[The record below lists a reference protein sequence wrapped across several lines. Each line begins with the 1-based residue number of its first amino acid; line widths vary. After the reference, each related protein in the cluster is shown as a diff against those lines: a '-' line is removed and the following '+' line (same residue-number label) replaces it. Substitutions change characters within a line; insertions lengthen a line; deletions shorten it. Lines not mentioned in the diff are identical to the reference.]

1 MKKCSLYEL
10 ITLTVIFSLSF
21 FVGCSSEKIAGTS
34 EETNEMAYE
43 DSSSSEEELS
53 SSSAKSSSSSK
64 AVSSSSRVASSSSRP
79 VSSSSE
85 KSSSSV
91 KSSSSTAKSSS
102 SSKTVSSSSK
112 KSSSSHAESS
122 DSSFPGASS
131 SSARVDANNNSSS
144 SVNPGKIEDCSS
156 SSERPVEGSA
166 KPNTLDYYLDLLNL
180 KSVSFDSGV
189 MSTSIG
195 QNNEAHSQEPNPP
208 MTPEFDSP
216 WPHKIVKQN
225 VDALEE
231 YFPMAFAMYP
241 QIISA
246 IKNETLDENCGL
258 YTFNVYS
265 DGLSAAYVVTEITEN
280 VIKVLDVPAGDCK
293 AMFSSEVSRFLFY
306 YCGKLNSHAETE
318 HVKIDLDLSD
328 NCPILK
334 VGNEWV
340 SERSPAPSKKNL

>member
-1 MKKCSLYEL
+1 ME
-10 ITLTVIFSLSF
+10 
-21 FVGCSSEKIAGTS
+21 SSNSTPPGAT
-34 EETNEMAYE
+34 
-43 DSSSSEEELS
+43 
-53 SSSAKSSSSSK
+53 
-64 AVSSSSRVASSSSRP
+64 
-79 VSSSSE
+79 
-85 KSSSSV
+85 
-91 KSSSSTAKSSS
+91 SSST
-102 SSKTVSSSSK
+102 
-112 KSSSSHAESS
+112 
-122 DSSFPGASS
+122 G
-131 SSARVDANNNSSS
+131 VDVNNNSSS
-144 SVNPGKIEDCSS
+144 SVNPGKIEDGSS

-195 QNNEAHSQEPNPP
+195 QNNDAHSQEPNPP

-293 AMFSSEVSRFLFY
+293 AMSSSEVSRFLFY
-306 YCGKLNSHAETE
+306 YCGELNSHAETE
-318 HVKIDLDLSD
+318 HVKIDMDLSD

>member
-10 ITLTVIFSLSF
+10 ITLAVIFSLSF
-21 FVGCSSEKIAGTS
+21 FAGCSSDKIAGTS

-53 SSSAKSSSSSK
+53 SSSNESKDVEKSSSSR
-64 AVSSSSRVASSSSRP
+64 A

-102 SSKTVSSSSK
+102 SSKAVSSSSK

-122 DSSFPGASS
+122 DSSLPGATSS
-131 SSARVDANNNSSS
+131 STGVDVNNNSSS
-144 SVNPGKIEDCSS
+144 SEKPN
-156 SSERPVEGSA
+156 EGTA
-166 KPNTLDYYLDLLNL
+166 KPDISLDYYLKLLNQE
-180 KSVSFDSGV
+180 SDSFDSGV
-189 MSTSIG
+189 MATSIDLNTDG
-195 QNNEAHSQEPNPP
+195 DPQNPNPP
-208 MTPEFDSP
+208 MMTEFDTP

-293 AMFSSEVSRFLFY
+293 AMSSSEVSRFLFY
-306 YCGKLNSHAETE
+306 YCGELNSHAETE
-318 HVKIDLDLSD
+318 HVKIDMDLSD

>member
-1 MKKCSLYEL
+1 MKKCSLYEY
-10 ITLTVIFSLSF
+10 ITLMVIFSLSF
-21 FVGCSSEKIAGTS
+21 FVGCSSDKIAGTS

-53 SSSAKSSSSSK
+53 SSSNESKDVEKSSSSR
-64 AVSSSSRVASSSSRP
+64 A

-91 KSSSSTAKSSS
+91 KSSSSTAKSS
-102 SSKTVSSSSK
+102 
-112 KSSSSHAESS
+112 
-122 DSSFPGASS
+122 
-131 SSARVDANNNSSS
+131 NNSSS
-144 SVNPGKIEDCSS
+144 SVNPGKIEDGSS

-195 QNNEAHSQEPNPP
+195 QNNDAHSQEPNPP

-293 AMFSSEVSRFLFY
+293 AMSSSEVSRFLFY

-318 HVKIDLDLSD
+318 HVKIDMDLSD

>member
-21 FVGCSSEKIAGTS
+21 FAGCSSDKIAGTS

-53 SSSAKSSSSSK
+53 SSSNESKDVEKSSSSR
-64 AVSSSSRVASSSSRP
+64 A

-102 SSKTVSSSSK
+102 SSKAVSSSSYMESSNSTPPGAT
-112 KSSSSHAESS
+112 SSST
-122 DSSFPGASS
+122 G
-131 SSARVDANNNSSS
+131 VDVNNNSSS
-144 SVNPGKIEDCSS
+144 SVNPGKIEDGSS

-195 QNNEAHSQEPNPP
+195 QNNDAHSQEPNPP

-225 VDALEE
+225 VDALQE

-265 DGLSAAYVVTEITEN
+265 DGLTAAYIVAEITEN

-293 AMFSSEVSRFLFY
+293 AMSSSEVSRFLFY

-318 HVKIDLDLSD
+318 HVKIDMDLSD

>member
-1 MKKCSLYEL
+1 MKKCSLYEY
-10 ITLTVIFSLSF
+10 ITLMVIFSLSF
-21 FVGCSSEKIAGTS
+21 FAGCSSDKIAGTS
-34 EETNEMAYE
+34 EETNEFAYKV
-43 DSSSSEEELS
+43 SSSSEEE
-53 SSSAKSSSSSK
+53 SSSSSVESK
-64 AVSSSSRVASSSSRP
+64 VG
-79 VSSSSE
+79 E

-91 KSSSSTAKSSS
+91 KSSSSTAKLSS
-102 SSKTVSSSSK
+102 SSKAISSSSYMESSNSTPPGAT
-112 KSSSSHAESS
+112 SSST
-122 DSSFPGASS
+122 G
-131 SSARVDANNNSSS
+131 VDVNNNSSS
-144 SVNPGKIEDCSS
+144 SVNPGKIEDGSS

-195 QNNEAHSQEPNPP
+195 QNNDAHSQEPNPP

-293 AMFSSEVSRFLFY
+293 AMSSSEVSRFLFY

-318 HVKIDLDLSD
+318 HVKIDMDLSD

>member
-21 FVGCSSEKIAGTS
+21 FAGCSSDKIAGTS
-34 EETNEMAYE
+34 EETNEFAYKV
-43 DSSSSEEELS
+43 SSSSEEES
-53 SSSAKSSSSSK
+53 SSSTAKSSSSSK
-64 AVSSSSRVASSSSRP
+64 AVSSSSRV
-79 VSSSSE
+79 VSSSSYME
-85 KSSSSV
+85 SSNSSLPGAT
-91 KSSSSTAKSSS
+91 SSST
-102 SSKTVSSSSK
+102 
-112 KSSSSHAESS
+112 
-122 DSSFPGASS
+122 G
-131 SSARVDANNNSSS
+131 VDVNNNSSS
-144 SVNPGKIEDCSS
+144 SVNPGKIEDGSS

-195 QNNEAHSQEPNPP
+195 QNNDAHSQEPNPP

-265 DGLSAAYVVTEITEN
+265 DGLTAAYIVAEITEN
-280 VIKVLDVPAGDCK
+280 TIKVIDIPAGECK
-293 AMFSSEVSRFLFY
+293 ALSLTQMSRFLFY
-306 YCGKLNSHAETE
+306 YCGELNSHAETE
-318 HVKIDLDLSD
+318 HIKVDVDLSD
-328 NCPILK
+328 NCPNLK
-334 VGNEWV
+334 TGNEWV
-340 SERSPAPSKKNL
+340 KL

>member
-64 AVSSSSRVASSSSRP
+64 AVSSSSYM
-79 VSSSSE
+79 
-85 KSSSSV
+85 KSSNSTPPGAT
-91 KSSSSTAKSSS
+91 SSST
-102 SSKTVSSSSK
+102 
-112 KSSSSHAESS
+112 
-122 DSSFPGASS
+122 G
-131 SSARVDANNNSSS
+131 VDVNNNSSS
-144 SVNPGKIEDCSS
+144 SEKPN
-156 SSERPVEGSA
+156 EGTA
-166 KPNTLDYYLDLLNL
+166 KPDISLDYYLKLLNQE
-180 KSVSFDSGV
+180 SDSFDSGV
-189 MSTSIG
+189 MATSIDLNTDG
-195 QNNEAHSQEPNPP
+195 DPQNPNPP
-208 MTPEFDSP
+208 MTTEFDTP

-225 VDALEE
+225 VDALQE

-265 DGLSAAYVVTEITEN
+265 DGLTAAYIVAEITEN
-280 VIKVLDVPAGDCK
+280 TIKVIDIPAGECK
-293 AMFSSEVSRFLFY
+293 ALSLTQMSRFLFY
-306 YCGKLNSHAETE
+306 YCGELNSRAETE
-318 HVKIDLDLSD
+318 HIKVDVDLSD
-328 NCPILK
+328 NCPNLK
-334 VGNEWV
+334 TGNEWV
-340 SERSPAPSKKNL
+340 KL

>member
-10 ITLTVIFSLSF
+10 ITLLVIFSLSF
-21 FVGCSSEKIAGTS
+21 FVGCSSDKIAGTS

-53 SSSAKSSSSSK
+53 SSSNESKDVEKSSSSR
-64 AVSSSSRVASSSSRP
+64 A

-102 SSKTVSSSSK
+102 SSKAVSSSSK

-122 DSSFPGASS
+122 DSSLPGASS
-131 SSARVDANNNSSS
+131 SSARVDVNNNSSS
-144 SVNPGKIEDCSS
+144 SVNPGKIEDGSS

-180 KSVSFDSGV
+180 KSISFDSGV

-195 QNNEAHSQEPNPP
+195 QNNDAHSQEPNPP

-293 AMFSSEVSRFLFY
+293 AMSSSEVSRFLFY
-306 YCGKLNSHAETE
+306 YCGELNSHAETE
-318 HVKIDLDLSD
+318 HVKIDMDLSD

>member
-1 MKKCSLYEL
+1 MKKCSLYEY
-10 ITLTVIFSLSF
+10 ITLLVIFSLSF
-21 FVGCSSEKIAGTS
+21 FAGCSSEKIAGTS

-53 SSSAKSSSSSK
+53 SSSVESKDVEKSSSSR
-64 AVSSSSRVASSSSRP
+64 A

-91 KSSSSTAKSSS
+91 KSSSSIAKSSS
-102 SSKTVSSSSK
+102 SSKAVSSSSYMESSNSTPPGAT
-112 KSSSSHAESS
+112 SSST
-122 DSSFPGASS
+122 G
-131 SSARVDANNNSSS
+131 VDVNNNSSS
-144 SVNPGKIEDCSS
+144 SVNPGKIEDGSS

-195 QNNEAHSQEPNPP
+195 QNNDAHSQEPNPP

-265 DGLSAAYVVTEITEN
+265 DGLTAAYIVAEITEN
-280 VIKVLDVPAGDCK
+280 TIKVIDIPAGECK
-293 AMFSSEVSRFLFY
+293 ALSLTQMSRFLFY
-306 YCGKLNSHAETE
+306 YCGELNSHAETE
-318 HVKIDLDLSD
+318 HIKVDVDLSD
-328 NCPILK
+328 NCPIIK
-334 VGNEWV
+334 TGNEWV
-340 SERSPAPSKKNL
+340 KL

>member
-1 MKKCSLYEL
+1 MKKCSLYEY
-10 ITLTVIFSLSF
+10 ITLMVIFSLSF
-21 FVGCSSEKIAGTS
+21 FVGCSSDKIAGTS

-53 SSSAKSSSSSK
+53 SSSNESKDVEKSSSSR
-64 AVSSSSRVASSSSRP
+64 A

-91 KSSSSTAKSSS
+91 KSSSSIAKSSS
-102 SSKTVSSSSK
+102 SSYMESSNSTPPGATSSST
-112 KSSSSHAESS
+112 
-122 DSSFPGASS
+122 G
-131 SSARVDANNNSSS
+131 VDVNNNSSS
-144 SVNPGKIEDCSS
+144 SVNPGKIEDGSS

-195 QNNEAHSQEPNPP
+195 QNNDAHSQEPNPP

-293 AMFSSEVSRFLFY
+293 AMSSSEVSRFLFY
-306 YCGKLNSHAETE
+306 YCGELNSHAETE
-318 HVKIDLDLSD
+318 HVKIDMDLSD

>member
-21 FVGCSSEKIAGTS
+21 FAGCSSDKIAGTS
-34 EETNEMAYE
+34 EETNEFAYKV
-43 DSSSSEEELS
+43 SSSSEEESS

-64 AVSSSSRVASSSSRP
+64 AVSSSSYMESSNSTP
-79 VSSSSE
+79 PGAT
-85 KSSSSV
+85 
-91 KSSSSTAKSSS
+91 SSST
-102 SSKTVSSSSK
+102 
-112 KSSSSHAESS
+112 
-122 DSSFPGASS
+122 G
-131 SSARVDANNNSSS
+131 VDVNNNSSS
-144 SVNPGKIEDCSS
+144 SVNPGKIEDGSS

-195 QNNEAHSQEPNPP
+195 QNNDAHSQEPNPP

-293 AMFSSEVSRFLFY
+293 AMSSSEVSRFLFY
-306 YCGKLNSHAETE
+306 YCGELNSHAETE
-318 HVKIDLDLSD
+318 HVKIDMDLSD

-340 SERSPAPSKKNL
+340 KL

>member
-53 SSSAKSSSSSK
+53 SSSNESKDVEKSSSSR
-64 AVSSSSRVASSSSRP
+64 A

-102 SSKTVSSSSK
+102 SSKAVSSSSK

-122 DSSFPGASS
+122 DSSLPGASS
-131 SSARVDANNNSSS
+131 SSTGVDVNNNSSS
-144 SVNPGKIEDCSS
+144 SVNLGKIEDGSS

-195 QNNEAHSQEPNPP
+195 QNNDAHSQEPNPP

-293 AMFSSEVSRFLFY
+293 AMSSSEVSRFLFY

-318 HVKIDLDLSD
+318 HIKVDVDLSD